1 MANEFSGDAGFE
13 WNRGN
18 CKRMMPLIS
27 ITVFVGVRFC
37 EVSGAIEPRV
47 FPSFKAAMEWCYCT
61 HNLAVDKWEAFLTKR
76 APDGPIRLREG
87 GKEKRVRNVGWQQRL
102 DDGSMMQIFEQTVR
116 DEGGH

>member
-1 MANEFSGDAGFE
+1 
-13 WNRGN
+13 
-18 CKRMMPLIS
+18 
-27 ITVFVGVRFC
+27 
-37 EVSGAIEPRV
+37 V

-76 APDGPIRLREG
+76 APDGPIRLLEG

>member
-61 HNLAVDKWEAFLTKR
+61 HNLAVDKWEAFLDTSVPQMDRFGCVKAGR
-76 APDGPIRLREG
+76 RSGCG
-87 GKEKRVRNVGWQQRL
+87 TSVGSK
-102 DDGSMMQIFEQTVR
+102 G
-116 DEGGH
+116 